1 VSEPSTKE
9 PLLAHLRSS
18 AGVKQDEVQGAALAT
33 TPRTA
38 HLSAVFGND
47 WFALKAEV
55 SNPVCLSGAQ
65 KRFC

>member
-1 VSEPSTKE
+1 MSSTDHPPE
-9 PLLAHLRSS
+9 YPNSTARHFFRFHR
-18 AGVKQDEVQGAALAT
+18 
-33 TPRTA
+33 PHA